1 MKIVFQFVIVAFC
14 WLSMKV
20 FYWSMIVFLLAIDV
34 GFLTLEKVVLFVILL
49 KSTLKRAS
57 LVRV

>member
-34 GFLTLEKVVLFVILL
+34 GFLTLEKVVLFVVLL